1 MMSKFLR
8 PKKKKKTKQIIIK
21 KNKEMYKYYILIH
34 KKN

>member
-8 PKKKKKTKQIIIK
+8 PKKNKKTKQIIK
-21 KNKEMYKYYILIH
+21 KNKEMYKYYILIY

>member
-8 PKKKKKTKQIIIK
+8 PKKKQKTKQIIIK
-21 KNKEMYKYYILIH
+21 KNKEMYKYYFLIY